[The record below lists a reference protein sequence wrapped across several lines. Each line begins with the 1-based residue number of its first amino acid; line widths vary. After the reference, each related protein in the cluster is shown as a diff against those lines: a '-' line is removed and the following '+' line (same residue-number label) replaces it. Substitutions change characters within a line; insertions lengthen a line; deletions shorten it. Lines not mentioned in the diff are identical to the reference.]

1 MIVDLVLCI
10 DLSLFVKMGPG
21 LRLSTWAKSLS
32 ELLNTGM
39 FQERIRALL
48 YNRTCWYS
56 GRLLCMS
63 NKTVCKIKLN
73 VQSQNR
79 SLPEYTCFVRL
90 DYLFTRSRILLWNGF
105 IFVVDVSRIDNVSLL
120 VSRYLFIFILNKFTH
135 CYRAWIIYWIYKQL
149 KITCFWS
156 CIILVYAHVS
166 LTTCC

>member
-1 MIVDLVLCI
+1 
-10 DLSLFVKMGPG
+10 MGPG

-48 YNRTCWYS
+48 YNRTCWYP
-56 GRLLCMS
+56 GRLLRVS

-73 VQSQNR
+73 VQANTESVVT
-79 SLPEYTCFVRL
+79 SIHVFCPLL
-90 DYLFTRSRILLWNGF
+90 LFIQKKPYIIMKWF
-105 IFVVDVSRIDNVSLL
+105 YFVVDVSRIDNVSLL
-120 VSRYLFIFILNKFTH
+120 VSRYLFIFILNKLTH

-156 CIILVYAHVS
+156 CISLVYAHVS